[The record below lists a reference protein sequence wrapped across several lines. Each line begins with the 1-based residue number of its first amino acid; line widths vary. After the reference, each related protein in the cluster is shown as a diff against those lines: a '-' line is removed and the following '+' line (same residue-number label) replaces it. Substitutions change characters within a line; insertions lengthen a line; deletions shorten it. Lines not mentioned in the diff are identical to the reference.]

1 MRISFTISG
10 RPITKKNHCQI
21 ITNPKTKRPMLIQ
34 SAQYRQYEKDFI
46 KQLDKNLKGSFSK
59 EARLHLRA
67 SYYFSDRRG
76 KADLVNLLQATQD
89 ILQKAGVYAD
99 DSQIISLDG
108 SRICGI
114 NKENPRAEITIEI
127 IEGDN

>member
-1 MRISFTISG
+1 MKISFTITG

-34 SAQYRQYEKDFI
+34 SKQYRDYEKDFL
-46 KQLDKNLKGSFSK
+46 KQLDKNLKDSFPK

-67 SYYFSDRRG
+67 SYYFPDKRG

-89 ILQKAGVYAD
+89 ILQKAEVYVD

-114 NKENPRAEITIEI
+114 DKENPRAEIWIE
-127 IEGDN
+127 ECE